1 MNIILLGPPGAGKGT
16 QATAIVTSS
25 RVPHISTG
33 NIIRD
38 AIAKDTPLG
47 REFKA
52 YAESGRL
59 VPDDLVNRLVAER
72 LGHDDCRDG
81 FLLDGY
87 PRTLAQARELDGM
100 LSRAGRALDHV
111 VLLDVADAVLIER
124 ITGRRTDPE
133 TGRVYHVKFDPPPA
147 EVSGRLVHRKDDSE
161 EVLTKRLSEY
171 HEKTDPLI
179 PYYEQAGLL
188 RRVAGTGS
196 VGDVQKR
203 TLEILR
209 SVPARPADRV
219 GAHA

>member
-25 RVPHISTG
+25 RVPHVSTG

-47 REFKA
+47 REFKT

-87 PRTLAQARELDGM
+87 PRTVAQAGELDRM

-133 TGRVYHVKFDPPPA
+133 TGRIYHVTFDPPPSDIA
-147 EVSGRLVHRKDDSE
+147 GRLVQRKDDSE
-161 EVLTKRLSEY
+161 EVLRQRLSEY

-179 PYYEQAGLL
+179 PYYERAGLL
-188 RRVAGTGS
+188 RRVSGTGS

-203 TLEILR
+203 TLEILG
-209 SVPARPADRV
+209 SVPAKAADRV
-219 GAHA
+219 RAHA

>member
-25 RVPHISTG
+25 RVPHVSTG

-47 REFKA
+47 REFKT

-87 PRTLAQARELDGM
+87 PRTVAQAGELDRM

-133 TGRVYHVKFDPPPA
+133 TGRIYHVTFDPPPSDIA
-147 EVSGRLVHRKDDSE
+147 GRLVQRKDDSE
-161 EVLTKRLSEY
+161 EVLRQRLSEY

-179 PYYEQAGLL
+179 PYYERAGLL
-188 RRVAGTGS
+188 RRVSGTGS

-203 TLEILR
+203 TLEILG
-209 SVPARPADRV
+209 SVPAKPADRV
-219 GAHA
+219 RAHA

>member
-38 AIAKDTPLG
+38 AIAKDTLLG
-47 REFKA
+47 REFKT

-87 PRTLAQARELDGM
+87 PRTVAQAGELDRM

-133 TGRVYHVKFDPPPA
+133 TGRIYHVTFDPPPSDVA
-147 EVSGRLVHRKDDSE
+147 GRLVQRKDDSE
-161 EVLTKRLSEY
+161 EVLRQRLSEY

-179 PYYEQAGLL
+179 PYYERAGLL
-188 RRVAGTGS
+188 RRVSGTGS

-203 TLEILR
+203 TLEILG
-209 SVPARPADRV
+209 SVPAKPADRV
-219 GAHA
+219 RAHA

>member
-47 REFKA
+47 REFKT

-87 PRTLAQARELDGM
+87 PRTVAQAGELDRM

-133 TGRVYHVKFDPPPA
+133 TGRIYHVTFDPPPSDVA
-147 EVSGRLVHRKDDSE
+147 GRLVQRKDDSE
-161 EVLTKRLSEY
+161 EVLRKRLSEY

-188 RRVAGTGS
+188 RRVSGTGS

-203 TLEILR
+203 TLEILG
-209 SVPARPADRV
+209 SVPAKPADRV
-219 GAHA
+219 RAHA

>member
-16 QATAIVTSS
+16 QATAIVNAS

-59 VPDDLVNRLVAER
+59 VPDELVNRLVADR

-87 PRTLAQARELDGM
+87 PRTVAQARELDSM
-100 LSRAGRALDHV
+100 LSRAKRALDHV

-133 TGRVYHVKFDPPPA
+133 TGRIYHVKFDPPPSDVA
-147 EVSGRLVHRKDDSE
+147 GRLVQRKDDSE
-161 EVLTKRLSEY
+161 EVLRKRLSEY
-171 HEKTDPLI
+171 HEKTDPLV

-209 SVPARPADRV
+209 SAPAKPADRV